1 MKLKRLLASGLVAVM
16 VSGMLTGCGGGGD
29 NTNTTGGTSTGGSD
43 STASTSESQTGG
55 SSDASASTNSGEIV
69 NLKWVTIGNGM
80 PTNYD
85 SWISTVNA
93 YIGEKIGV
101 NLEME
106 VIPWGD
112 WDNRRNIVVST
123 NEPYDIIFGNGNNY
137 VADINLGAYADITD
151 LLEANM
157 PGLMELMPDKYWDG
171 VRVKDRIYGV
181 PTYKDSSITN
191 YAIWDKELV
200 DEYSLDIKSLITLD
214 SMTETFETLKADK
227 NDYPVYVKN
236 DGLYFIFDVYDQI
249 GGGTQIL
256 GVRYDDKEGRVCF
269 TLEEQDIMDQLKIIH
284 EWYKKGIIN
293 PDAATL
299 TEGRVYNMWRVAQ
312 DWQSAGVTS
321 CGPQMGNDVVV
332 QQI

>member
-1 MKLKRLLASGLVAVM
+1 MTKAKRLLASGLAAVM
-16 VSGMLTGCGGGGD
+16 AAGMLTGCGGGGGD
-29 NTNTTGGTSTGGSD
+29 TANNTNTSGDNSAASSSGSQ
-43 STASTSESQTGG
+43 SSGSNSES
-55 SSDASASTNSGEIV
+55 SAGSGEIV

-85 SWISTVNA
+85 TWISSVNS

-112 WDNRRNIVVST
+112 WDNRRNIIVST

-200 DEYSLDIKSLITLD
+200 DEYSLDIKSLISLD

-236 DGLYFIFDVYDQI
+236 DGLYFIFDVYGQI
-249 GGGTQIL
+249 GGGKSVLHT
-256 GVRYDDKEGRVCF
+256 GGEG
-269 TLEEQDIMDQLKIIH
+269 H
-284 EWYKKGIIN
+284 HGS
-293 PDAATL
+293 
-299 TEGRVYNMWRVAQ
+299 AQ
-312 DWQSAGVTS
+312 DHTR
-321 CGPQMGNDVVV
+321 VV
-332 QQI
+332 